1 MMARAAGYPPI
12 SSYALIGNCR
22 TGALVSDHGSIDWLC
37 LPRFDSP
44 STFGAILDSGRG
56 GRFQI
61 CPAGPFCASRRY
73 IGDSAVL
80 ETTFRTG
87 NGVLRLVDFMPA
99 ESEEEKRRELR
110 PDHLLV
116 RLLECVQGD
125 VDVELYCAPRPN
137 YGREMPRL
145 ADRGTL
151 GLVYSHGRQVLAL
164 QGDVPFA
171 VDPGAA
177 AASARIHLAAGDRRA
192 VALSYCEGLPAVL
205 APPAP
210 VLWELADRTV
220 AWWERWIAD
229 CTYSGPFDESV
240 RRSALTLKLLTF
252 APSGAIV
259 AAPTT
264 SLPERRGGVRNWDY
278 RYCWLRDASLT
289 VRALLGLGY
298 TIEAGGFLAWLLHAT
313 RLTWP
318 ELRVLY
324 DVYGGTDLRER
335 TLPELDGYAG
345 SRPVRIGNLA
355 QRQIQLDVYG
365 EVADAALRFVIHG
378 GQLDRRTG
386 RVLVGLGETVCNLWR
401 EPDHGLW
408 EARARPRHHTFSKV
422 MCWVALDRL
431 AQLHARGH
439 IDIPVDRFRREAE
452 AIRHAVEARGF
463 NERLGSYVS
472 TFDGDDVD
480 ASLLQLANFEYAP
493 AASPRM
499 RGTYRRVRGALG
511 EGSLLYRYLASDGLP
526 PGEGAFGICTFWAIE
541 CRARAGDVDGAVAE
555 LGHVLGYANDVGLFA
570 EEIDPGSGA
579 ALGNFPQAFTHI
591 GLINAAITIARGIG
605 AQASRTLTA
614 AGTLER
620 RGV

>member
-1 MMARAAGYPPI
+1 MTALVRYPPI
-12 SSYALIGNCR
+12 SGYALIGNCR

-44 STFGAILDSGRG
+44 SIFGALLDAARG

-73 IGDSAVL
+73 IGESAVL

-87 NGVLRLVDFMPA
+87 SGVLRLVDFMPA
-99 ESEEEKRRELR
+99 ESEPEKRRELR

-116 RLLECVQGD
+116 RLVECVQGE
-125 VDVELYCAPRPN
+125 VDVEVCCAPRPD
-137 YGREMPRL
+137 YAREMPHL
-145 ADRGTL
+145 MDRGPL
-151 GLVYSHGRQVLAL
+151 GLVYSHGRQVLVL
-164 QGDVPFA
+164 QGDVPLSVDAAEA
-171 VDPGAA
+171 VAA
-177 AASARIHLAAGDRRA
+177 ARVHLSAGDRRA
-192 VALSYCEGLPAVL
+192 ISLAYSDGLPAVL
-205 APPAP
+205 APPPP
-210 VLWELADRTV
+210 VLWQLADRSV
-220 AWWERWIAD
+220 AWWEHWIAD
-229 CTYSGPFDESV
+229 CAYDGPFLEAV

-264 SLPERRGGVRNWDY
+264 SLPEKRGGVRNWDY

-355 QRQIQLDVYG
+355 QRQVQLDVYG
-365 EVADAALRFVIHG
+365 EVADAALRFVMHG
-378 GQLDRRTG
+378 GKLDRRTG
-386 RVLVGLGETVCNLWR
+386 RVLVGLGETACILWR
-401 EPDHGLW
+401 EPDHGIW

-422 MCWVALDRL
+422 MCWIALDRL
-431 AQLHARGH
+431 AQLHDRGH
-439 IDIPVDRFRREAE
+439 IKVPVERFRREAD
-452 AIRHAVEARGF
+452 AIRRAVEEHGF
-463 NERLGSYVS
+463 NERLGSYVT
-472 TFDGDDVD
+472 TFEGDDVD
-480 ASLLQLANFEYAP
+480 ASLLQLANFQYAD

-499 RGTYRRVRGALG
+499 IGTYRRVRGALG
-511 EGSLLYRYLASDGLP
+511 EGPLLYRYLAADGLP

-541 CRARAGDVDGAVAE
+541 CRARAGDVDGAMAE
-555 LGHVLGYANDVGLFA
+555 LEQLLGYANDVGLFA
-570 EEIDPGSGA
+570 EEIDPVSGA

-591 GLINAAITIARGIG
+591 GLINAAITIARKIG
-605 AQASRTLTA
+605 AQPSRALA
-614 AGTLER
+614 AAAPRER
-620 RGV
+620 RRV